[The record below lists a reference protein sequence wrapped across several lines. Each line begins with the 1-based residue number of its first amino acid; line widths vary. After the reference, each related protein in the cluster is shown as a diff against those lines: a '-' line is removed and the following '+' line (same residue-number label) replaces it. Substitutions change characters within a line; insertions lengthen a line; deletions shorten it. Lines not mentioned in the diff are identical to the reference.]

1 VEQNQ
6 IKEIEKSIEKN
17 QNSIKTILTD
27 VFTSYKN
34 RGDLELPEWIKREL
48 QKYDV
53 YQENDE
59 KEIINSTKTFIKNK
73 EELEETIQKG
83 GSLESYLSKKIEEGA
98 KYHTIAQVGEY
109 AHQIDEAIEK
119 ANETLIDTYI
129 NKSGTI
135 NQNPQLH
142 GFVAEEHHVNSFNME
157 AATQGSEYRAEMLQS
172 TSKNSVDIVIK
183 DKSGNIV
190 RKYNAKYGQT
200 AKDTENYI
208 KKGDYRGQRK
218 LVPADQQKDIKNSTD
233 VIESPDGVKSKPLTR
248 EEAKKIQEKLQKEK
262 NLREYNWDRVSKRE
276 MVSHISQETAKNVLL
291 HSAMNAGARMLK
303 RGINFFK
310 GEKNPPLQEELK
322 AWFNDSVKGGKEIGL
337 RAVISTGATIVVR
350 KGLLSKVLQN
360 TPADRIVR
368 IGNMAMDNVKI
379 LYKVAKGEITLR
391 EGLKQMQYSTASTIG
406 GLMGAADGTALGTM
420 IGSVLGPVGS
430 VVGGFVGGVVGGM
443 AGSKIGE
450 KIVDGYH
457 KVKEVTSKA
466 VDTVVSGVKSA
477 VNKVVDT
484 AKSVVDKVKSLFS

>member
-1 VEQNQ
+1 MEQNQ

-34 RGDLELPEWIKREL
+34 RGDLKLSEWVKKELKT
-48 QKYDV
+48 YAV

-83 GSLESYLSKKIEEGA
+83 GSLDSYLSKKIEEGA

-208 KKGDYRGQRK
+208 KKGD
-218 LVPADQQKDIKNSTD
+218 
-233 VIESPDGVKSKPLTR
+233 
-248 EEAKKIQEKLQKEK
+248 
-262 NLREYNWDRVSKRE
+262 
-276 MVSHISQETAKNVLL
+276 
-291 HSAMNAGARMLK
+291 
-303 RGINFFK
+303 
-310 GEKNPPLQEELK
+310 
-322 AWFNDSVKGGKEIGL
+322 
-337 RAVISTGATIVVR
+337 
-350 KGLLSKVLQN
+350 
-360 TPADRIVR
+360 
-368 IGNMAMDNVKI
+368 
-379 LYKVAKGEITLR
+379 
-391 EGLKQMQYSTASTIG
+391 
-406 GLMGAADGTALGTM
+406 
-420 IGSVLGPVGS
+420 
-430 VVGGFVGGVVGGM
+430 
-443 AGSKIGE
+443 
-450 KIVDGYH
+450 
-457 KVKEVTSKA
+457 
-466 VDTVVSGVKSA
+466 
-477 VNKVVDT
+477 
-484 AKSVVDKVKSLFS
+484 